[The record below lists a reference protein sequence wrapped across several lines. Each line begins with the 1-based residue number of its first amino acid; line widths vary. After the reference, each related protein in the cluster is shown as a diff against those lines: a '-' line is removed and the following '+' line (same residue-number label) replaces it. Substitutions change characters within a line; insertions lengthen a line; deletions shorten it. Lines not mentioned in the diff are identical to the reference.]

1 MVRRKKIKKT
11 DAVDLTR
18 GGGGGYPIFCI
29 LFEIQ
34 FSSILGDVVLKKFT
48 IRNFSRLAVRRVL
61 LGSVLACGAVNAAH
75 ADMIINL
82 SSLPANGTYNG
93 YVFDK
98 ALAPG
103 SFSGT
108 LTSVS
113 NNVTLTAS
121 TNYTY
126 ADDLTIYVAPLPLTT
141 GGLLQVGGF
150 SNLNAGQR
158 FGWSNGGSSTPG
170 TTSIGTVGITT
181 PITFN
186 SSTNSAQAIWIGN
199 GYGANGTSGTWT
211 GTLTLHGITAG
222 APPAPPASVPEPS
235 TFGLLG
241 FGAVGLFLRK
251 RFLGR
256 KKTDPCNGVEA
267 DPFAN

>member
-1 MVRRKKIKKT
+1 M
-11 DAVDLTR
+11 
-18 GGGGGYPIFCI
+18 
-29 LFEIQ
+29 Q

-82 SSLPANGTYNG
+82 SSLPANGTYSG
-93 YVFDK
+93 FSFDE

-121 TNYTY
+121 TNFVY
-126 ADDLTIYVAPLPLTT
+126 ADDLTIYVAPVPLTT

-199 GYGANGTSGTWT
+199 GYGAGGISGTWT
-211 GTLTLHGITAG
+211 GTLTLHGITAV
-222 APPAPPASVPEPS
+222 APPASVPEPS

>member
-1 MVRRKKIKKT
+1 MQ
-11 DAVDLTR
+11 L
-18 GGGGGYPIFCI
+18 
-29 LFEIQ
+29 
-34 FSSILGDVVLKKFT
+34 SSILGDVVLKKFT

-82 SSLPANGTYNG
+82 SSLPANGTYSG
-93 YVFDK
+93 FSFDE

-121 TNYTY
+121 TNQTY
-126 ADDLTIYVAPLPLTT
+126 ADDLTIYVAPVPLTT

-158 FGWSNGGSSTPG
+158 FGWSNGGSNTPG
-170 TTSIGTVGITT
+170 TTSIGTVGITP

-199 GYGANGTSGTWT
+199 G
-211 GTLTLHGITAG
+211 
-222 APPAPPASVPEPS
+222 
-235 TFGLLG
+235 
-241 FGAVGLFLRK
+241 
-251 RFLGR
+251 
-256 KKTDPCNGVEA
+256 
-267 DPFAN
+267 

>member
-1 MVRRKKIKKT
+1 MKK
-11 DAVDLTR
+11 L
-18 GGGGGYPIFCI
+18 
-29 LFEIQ
+29 
-34 FSSILGDVVLKKFT
+34 T

-82 SSLPANGTYNG
+82 NSLPSNGTYAGFN
-93 YVFDK
+93 FDM

-121 TNYTY
+121 TLYTY
-126 ADDLTIYVAPLPLTT
+126 ADDLAIYVAPVPFA
-141 GGLLQVGGF
+141 GGGMLQVGGF
-150 SNLNAGQR
+150 SNLGAGESKT
-158 FGWSNGGSSTPG
+158 WSNGGASAVG
-170 TTSIGTVGITT
+170 TTSIGTVAITT

-199 GYGANGTSGTWT
+199 GYGAAGTSGTWT
-211 GTLTLHGITAG
+211 GTLTLHGLTANN
-222 APPAPPASVPEPS
+222 PPAPPASVPEPS

-256 KKTDPCNGVEA
+256 KKKNPCNGVEA
-267 DPFAN
+267 DPFAS